1 MLSAQRPY
9 EAQASAAF
17 VVKARSVG
25 ATIMRVFVYVDGFN
39 LYYRALKGTPFRWL
53 NLDLLAKRLVRPGDT
68 IDRVRYFT
76 ARVKARA
83 GDPDAPRRQ
92 QVYLSASGRC
102 RMSSFISDPS

>member
-1 MLSAQRPY
+1 
-9 EAQASAAF
+9 
-17 VVKARSVG
+17 
-25 ATIMRVFVYVDGFN
+25 MRVFVYVDGFN